1 MIDPAANAMASGASV
16 ALARAQGTTTNM
28 AQSHSHAYFEIYY
41 LESGSRSH
49 MVGDRHHQI
58 VGGELII
65 LPPHLMHHSFTPD
78 EAHYKRVVVY
88 FDPAVVA
95 YAHVLAQITENPT
108 TYRLSA
114 ESRVVVDGL
123 IADLFEVQDH
133 PGQYVHERM
142 QLLVIQLLIAI
153 IQADVTDSLVTRQH
167 RMTQVVRYLGDH
179 FCEQIT
185 LDELAA
191 RFYISSY
198 HLCREFKRFTGT
210 TIITHLNQI
219 RVARA
224 QVLLQETSLSVTEI
238 SKQVGFANVTHFNR
252 TFRRLTGTHPTA
264 VRKSAA

>member
-1 MIDPAANAMASGASV
+1 MIDPAANAMASGAVV

-28 AQSHSHAYFEIYY
+28 AHSHSHAYFEIYY

-49 MVGDRHHQI
+49 MLGDRQHQI
-58 VGGELII
+58 VGGELVII
-65 LPPHLMHHSFTPD
+65 PPHLMHHSFTPD

-88 FDPAVVA
+88 FDPGVVV
-95 YAHVLAQITENPT
+95 HSQVMAQIQENPT

-114 ESRVVVDGL
+114 EARTIVDAI
-123 IADLFEVQDH
+123 IAQLFTLQDNQ
-133 PGQYVHERM
+133 GQYVNERL
-142 QLLVIQLLIAI
+142 QLLVNQLVITI
-153 IQADVTDSLVTRQH
+153 IQAEVTDSLVTRQH

-179 FCEQIT
+179 FSEQIT

-210 TIITHLNQI
+210 TIVTHLNQI

-224 QVLLQETSLSVTEI
+224 RVLLQETTLSVTEI
-238 SKQVGFANVTHFNR
+238 SKQVGFANVSHFNR

-264 VRKSAA
+264 VRRSAA